1 MDINGFLGELLREI
15 SHLDFVDS
23 IDFHIEVITIKGRV
37 LLKREPYF
45 VEIYYNEVTGTM
57 AFALIENNKRL
68 WGIDYDNVRKWHEH
82 PVENPLTHKSISEKS
97 ISDIIKELQKTYLR
111 LQD

>member
-23 IDFHIEVITIKGRV
+23 IDF
-37 LLKREPYF
+37 
-45 VEIYYNEVTGTM
+45 N
-57 AFALIENNKRL
+57 
-68 WGIDYDNVRKWHEH
+68 
-82 PVENPLTHKSISEKS
+82 VENPLTHKSISDKS
-97 ISDIIKELQKTYLR
+97 ISDIIKELQKIYLR

>member
-23 IDFHIEVITIKGRV
+23 IDF
-37 LLKREPYF
+37 
-45 VEIYYNEVTGTM
+45 N
-57 AFALIENNKRL
+57 
-68 WGIDYDNVRKWHEH
+68 
-82 PVENPLTHKSISEKS
+82 VENPLTHKSISDKS
-97 ISDIIKELQKTYLR
+97 ISDIIKALQKIYLR